1 MNQPRVKTG
10 IVGLDNMLR
19 GGFLPG
25 SIILVRGAPGA
36 GKTSLA
42 LQFLMEGT
50 RNNESGLFITFEEF
64 PHSLYRD
71 AESLGFDLQALT
83 AAHKLQVVFTSPNVL
98 LRSLQ
103 DIESPLYQTI
113 VNANTSRAVID
124 SMTHFMRLTDAAD
137 ELRRT
142 CASIINS
149 LRREGIT
156 SLLLGEE
163 QRAEPRAT
171 DPGGLAY
178 LSDGMIL
185 LRYVEVESEI
195 HRAIV
200 VLKLRGSDHAREI
213 RRFTIQKGG
222 LVVGEEFHHRS
233 AILSGIARRN

>member
-1 MNQPRVKTG
+1 MDKPRIKTG
-10 IVGLDNMLR
+10 IPGLDDMLR

-25 SIILVRGAPGA
+25 SITLVRGAPGA

-42 LQFLMEGT
+42 LQFLLEGAQ
-50 RNNESGLFITFEEF
+50 RNEPGLFITFEEF

-71 AESLGFDLQALT
+71 AVSLGFDLQALEIE
-83 AAHKLQVVFTSPNVL
+83 HKLQIIFTSPNVL

-103 DIESPLYQTI
+103 DSDSPLYQTI
-113 VNANTSRAVID
+113 VNANVSRAVID
-124 SMTHFMRLTDAAD
+124 SMTHFMRLTDSAD
-137 ELRRT
+137 ELRKT

-149 LRREGIT
+149 LRREKIT

-163 QRAEPRAT
+163 PRTEMRAT

-178 LSDGMIL
+178 LSDGLIL

-213 RRFTIQKGG
+213 RRYTIQKGG
-222 LVVGEEFHHRS
+222 LVVGDEFHHRS

>member
-1 MNQPRVKTG
+1 METSRVKTG
-10 IVGLDNMLR
+10 ISGLDAMLR
-19 GGFLPG
+19 GGLLPG
-25 SIILVRGAPGA
+25 SITLVRGAPGA

-42 LQFLMEGT
+42 LQFLVEGA
-50 RNNESGLFITFEEF
+50 RNNEPGLFITFEEF

-71 AESLGFDLQALT
+71 AVSLGFDLQALA
-83 AAHKLQVVFTSPNVL
+83 AAHRLQIIFTSPNVL

-103 DIESPLYQTI
+103 DGNSPLYQTI
-113 VNANTSRAVID
+113 VNANTARAVID
-124 SMTHFMRLTDAAD
+124 SMTHFMRLTDDPD
-137 ELRRT
+137 ELRKI
-142 CASIINS
+142 CASITNS

-163 QRAEPRAT
+163 PRSDPRAT

-178 LSDGMIL
+178 LSDGLIL

-213 RRFTIQKGG
+213 RRFIIQKGG

-233 AILSGIARRN
+233 AILSGIARRY